1 MTYIITFGLIAL
13 FMLGVPIAL
22 ALGLTGLVAYFLE
35 QGSRMNVPMIA
46 QRMMYGINN
55 FVLLAVP
62 LFILSAR
69 LMNTS
74 GVTTRL
80 FNFATTMVGFLPGG
94 LGHANCVGSLI
105 FAGMSGAA
113 VADAAG
119 LGQVELKAMDEA
131 GYDRDFSVA
140 ITAASST
147 IGPIFP
153 PSIPFVIFGLV
164 GGVSV
169 GRLFLGGSFPGS

>member
-1 MTYIITFGLIAL
+1 MTYLITLGLIAL
-13 FMLGVPIAL
+13 FLLGIPIAMS
-22 ALGLTGLVAYFLE
+22 LGLISVIAFFVE
-35 QGSRMNVPMIA
+35 QGSRMNIPIIA
-46 QRMMYGINN
+46 QRMMSGINN

-94 LGHANCVGSLI
+94 LGHANCLASLI

-113 VADAAG
+113 RGPPARGPCRRAARGAGTWAGTGARAVASRG
-119 LGQVELKAMDEA
+119 S
-131 GYDRDFSVA
+131 R
-140 ITAASST
+140 
-147 IGPIFP
+147 
-153 PSIPFVIFGLV
+153 
-164 GGVSV
+164 GG
-169 GRLFLGGSFPGS
+169 